1 MSLTLDKSNGQL
13 RSLRKTYF
21 SKSIGIWKHIFLN
34 NCHSIRN
41 LIGFFFFFFF
51 PWGSQ
56 QCNYDEGSNF
66 FSFSWISRI
75 CYLND
80 GDRANSPPYKLRVQ
94 IFIWHKQLRRKHS
107 QSFLNYVHSSSY
119 HYSKLKIEND
129 YNYCLIIKWY
139 LLPKKT
145 PLI

>member
-1 MSLTLDKSNGQL
+1 MSLTLNKSNGQL
-13 RSLRKTYF
+13 RLLRKTYF
-21 SKSIGIWKHIFLN
+21 SKSIGNIFFQQLPFNKKLN
-34 NCHSIRN
+34 WCFFV
-41 LIGFFFFFFF
+41 FFFLEK
-51 PWGSQ
+51 
-56 QCNYDEGSNF
+56 QCNYLMVWWRKQF

-75 CYLND
+75 CCLKD

-94 IFIWHKQLRRKHS
+94 IFIWRKQLRRKHS
-107 QSFLNYVHSSSY
+107 QSFLNYVHRSSY